1 MKYPAIIDGERGAYG
16 VVIPDMPGACCA
28 MGSTVDEA
36 LADAEAMFPE
46 YVAVLEEKGVAIPP
60 PSAVA
65 DIELASGEM
74 LAYVTLKIP
83 VPTAAPLRSPLSIAS
98 DGEGVRG

>member
-1 MKYPAIIDGERGAYG
+1 
-16 VVIPDMPGACCA
+16 

-36 LADAEAMFPE
+36 LADAEEMLPE

-60 PSAVA
+60 PSAIA
-65 DIELASGEM
+65 AIELAVGEM

-83 VPTAAPLRSPLSIAS
+83 VPTAAPFRSPLSIAS

>member
-1 MKYPAIIDGERGAYG
+1 MRP
-16 VVIPDMPGACCA
+16 
-28 MGSTVDEA
+28 
-36 LADAEAMFPE
+36 LADAEAMLPE

-65 DIELASGEM
+65 DIELAAGEM

-83 VPTAAPLRSPLSIAS
+83 ARGAS
-98 DGEGVRG
+98 R

>member
-36 LADAEAMFPE
+36 LADAEEMLPE

-60 PSAVA
+60 PSAMA
-65 DIELASGEM
+65 AIELGPGEM

-83 VPTAAPLRSPLSIAS
+83 APAASP
-98 DGEGVRG
+98 